1 MGKDAVAS
9 AEAGERAAHGAAG
22 GHGSASLTEPRGV
35 ATDAVGTGQHV
46 CFQTQVDILHLLDF
60 TKETAAGEAPATE
73 HGVTHVLYT
82 STNCYPGGYSA
93 TPSTGT
99 QIQGPVP
106 PEGRR
111 PAPAQRRLQGDGRSQ
126 TVPVWCSDHRSCRA
140 AQLSDRALLLNV
152 SVTGDTAV
160 RPAVG

>member
-9 AEAGERAAHGAAG
+9 AEAGERTAHGAAG

-73 HGVTHVLYT
+73 RGVTHVLYT
-82 STNCYPGGYSA
+82 STKLLPGRLLGNTQHWNTDPGPCATGGETPCTSAATAPGG
-93 TPSTGT
+93 
-99 QIQGPVP
+99 
-106 PEGRR
+106 
-111 PAPAQRRLQGDGRSQ
+111 
-126 TVPVWCSDHRSCRA
+126 
-140 AQLSDRALLLNV
+140 RALPGGSCLVL
-152 SVTGDTAV
+152 
-160 RPAVG
+160 